1 MTWKKQSRIK
11 IVNLWR
17 FPARFYRLA
26 PTKIYFLLFWLVEC
40 LPSFYY
46 RVCIILSNGWKKNFP
61 NIYTVQYNGGK
72 IAGPIVGQTFFF
84 SWEILNGQFNGET
97 LFRYWHLEIC
107 EHCIKIDAIV
117 PKVCAHTRTLV
128 FNAKFELSLFF

>member
-1 MTWKKQSRIK
+1 
-11 IVNLWR
+11 
-17 FPARFYRLA
+17 
-26 PTKIYFLLFWLVEC
+26 
-40 LPSFYY
+40 
-46 RVCIILSNGWKKNFP
+46 
-61 NIYTVQYNGGK
+61 VQYNGGK

-128 FNAKFELSLFF
+128 GVQCQV